1 MVLCLIDQLTNL
13 FLLVQHDMWFET
25 GDAGEPLIANRA
37 GEVWGRVRGSV
48 EREVE
53 LHVKRL
59 RALVTSMWLQ
69 TREDKLKEVVND
81 LSVNELRLCNPVLV
95 ALNS

>member
-1 MVLCLIDQLTNL
+1 M
-13 FLLVQHDMWFET
+13 
-25 GDAGEPLIANRA
+25 
-37 GEVWGRVRGSV
+37 RGSV